1 MNGLLC
7 RRVQPG
13 FLQTDS
19 GFQRCLTGRAF
30 ICSETT
36 VKEGWRASFS
46 AVRVSSSEEY
56 SRTSRPLRARP
67 FRVALSIAI
76 CVTEAKTFAL
86 SLTECPGRLSLFKIL
101 CKCLSQK

>member
-7 RRVQPG
+7 RRVKPG

-19 GFQRCLTGRAF
+19 GFQQCLTGTRLYLIRNHRKGGMAGKF
-30 ICSETT
+30 FRST
-36 VKEGWRASFS
+36 G
-46 AVRVSSSEEY
+46 SSSEEY

-76 CVTEAKTFAL
+76 CVTEAKP
-86 SLTECPGRLSLFKIL
+86 SHCR
-101 CKCLSQK
+101 

>member
-7 RRVQPG
+7 RRVKPG

-19 GFQRCLTGRAF
+19 GFQQCLTGTRLYLLRNHRKGGMAG
-30 ICSETT
+30 
-36 VKEGWRASFS
+36 KFS

-76 CVTEAKTFAL
+76 CVTEAKP
-86 SLTECPGRLSLFKIL
+86 SHCR
-101 CKCLSQK
+101 

>member
-19 GFQRCLTGRAF
+19 GFQRCLTGPRLYL
-30 ICSETT
+30 SETT
-36 VKEGWRASFS
+36 VRGWRASFS

-76 CVTEAKTFAL
+76 CVTEANTVH
-86 SLTECPGRLSLFKIL
+86 CH
-101 CKCLSQK
+101 

>member
-19 GFQRCLTGRAF
+19 GFQRCLTRPRF

-36 VKEGWRASFS
+36 VKEGWRDKF
-46 AVRVSSSEEY
+46 
-56 SRTSRPLRARP
+56 
-67 FRVALSIAI
+67 FRSTGFI
-76 CVTEAKTFAL
+76 
-86 SLTECPGRLSLFKIL
+86 
-101 CKCLSQK
+101 Q